1 LCNTI
6 IGFFRKP
13 DGLVFDSIDV
23 EKAFSLESLFEVF
36 KVVKVMNSD
45 KMPGLDNGIFPSS
58 KGSDQDKHY
67 GGVP

>member
-6 IGFFRKP
+6 IGFFRKL
-13 DGLVFDSIDV
+13 DGLVFDDV
-23 EKAFSLESLFEVF
+23 EKAFSLESLCEVF

-45 KMPGLDNGIFPSS
+45 KMPGLDNGIFPSL